1 MYIPAW
7 PVLNPT
13 SLFKP
18 AGATIPFPLGCPGSS
33 YFYVARNGIY
43 HLMKSLVSCG
53 VGVPAGSK
61 EAAQAA
67 YRRDAD
73 GGPDAQKAE
82 PLVLVPDYHHGN
94 EIYALKAAG
103 AKLRYYP
110 VKKNL
115 DVDLDAIA
123 DLCDLEP
130 KPLALYLTHFIGWP
144 QPIIEIQSLCNRKNL
159 ILIED
164 CALSF
169 LSEFEGR
176 PLGTFGA
183 YAVFCLYKTV
193 PVPNG
198 GVLVANNA
206 VNPGTTAVRPCSAVS
221 VTGPS
226 IDLILRWIRSRN
238 EFFGRALLTAKRAIG
253 RTLTGANVRRLPIG
267 DTGFDIS
274 NVNAG
279 MSPIC
284 HTLLGRF
291 GYEEIKERRR
301 RNFRI
306 VENLLRG
313 NVALVDKTLN
323 DGVCPLFFPLLVKH
337 KQIAAASLAGR
348 GIETVEFWNS
358 GDPQSHQPGSSA
370 EFLRRHLLELPI
382 HQDVTPEA
390 AEYSAK
396 EILKLDVG
404 LAA

>member
-13 SLFKP
+13 SVFKR
-18 AGATIPFPLGCPGSS
+18 AGATIPFPLGSSNSS

-43 HLMKSLVSCG
+43 HLMKSLASHG
-53 VGVPAGSK
+53 VGGPAGSK
-61 EAAQAA
+61 AAAQAA
-67 YRRDAD
+67 YRSGPD
-73 GGPDAQKAE
+73 GGSE
-82 PLVLVPDYHHGN
+82 PLILVPDYHHGN

-123 DLCDLEP
+123 DLCDLQP

-144 QPIIEIQSLCNRKNL
+144 QPIDEILSLCKRKHL

-183 YAVFCLYKTV
+183 YSVFCLYKTV

-198 GVLVANNA
+198 GVLVANNTVKLGA
-206 VNPGTTAVRPCSAVS
+206 TSVRPCSAVS

-226 IDLILRWIRSRN
+226 IDLILRWVRSRN

-253 RTLTGANVRRLPIG
+253 RTLTGANVRRVPIG

-291 GYEEIKERRR
+291 GYEEIRKRRR

-306 VENLLRG
+306 VEDILRG
-313 NVALVDKTLN
+313 HVALVDKTLN
-323 DGVCPLFFPLLVKH
+323 DGVCPLFFPLLVKD
-337 KQIAAASLAGR
+337 KQIAAASLAAR

-382 HQDVTPEA
+382 HQDVTPEG
-390 AEYSAK
+390 AEYAANQ
-396 EILKLDVG
+396 ILKLGIG
-404 LAA
+404 LPA

>member
-1 MYIPAW
+1 MYISAW
-7 PVLNPT
+7 PVLNPA
-13 SLFKP
+13 SVFKR
-18 AGATIPFPLGCPGSS
+18 AGAPIPFPLGSS
-33 YFYVARNGIY
+33 SSAYFYVARNGIY
-43 HLMKSLVSCG
+43 HLMKSLVSD

-61 EAAQAA
+61 GAAPK
-67 YRRDAD
+67 R
-73 GGPDAQKAE
+73 E
-82 PLVLVPDYHHGN
+82 PGVLVPDYHHGN

-103 AKLRYYP
+103 TKLRYYP

-123 DLCDLEP
+123 ELCDVEP

-144 QPIIEIQSLCNRKNL
+144 QPVNEIQTLCKRKNL
-159 ILIED
+159 ILNED

-198 GVLVANNA
+198 GVLVSNNV
-206 VNPGTTAVRPCSAVS
+206 VNPGATSVRPCSAVS

-253 RTLTGANVRRLPIG
+253 RALTGAKVRRIPVG
-267 DTGFDIS
+267 NTGFDIS

-291 GYEEIKERRR
+291 GYQEIKEIRR
-301 RNFRI
+301 RNFWI
-306 VENLLRG
+306 VERLLRG
-313 NVALVDKTLN
+313 NVALLDKTLS
-323 DGVCPLFFPLLVKH
+323 DGVCPLVFPLLVKD
-337 KQIAAASLAGR
+337 KKVAATALAAR

-358 GDPQSHQPGSSA
+358 GDPQSHRPGSSA

-390 AEYSAK
+390 AEYAAK
-396 EILKLDVG
+396 EILKLGIG